1 VAAVACRVGCLL
13 MLFARMEMQIWA
25 ECKSCVVTR
34 MILVGAYSDRSIN
47 SQEALLA
54 RVDLGRYAGW
64 IRTDLHHLL
73 LLV

>member
-1 VAAVACRVGCLL
+1 
-13 MLFARMEMQIWA
+13 MI
-25 ECKSCVVTR
+25 TR
-34 MILVGAYSDRSIN
+34 MDIVGRDIAYSDRSIK

-73 LLV
+73 LLAYKYVVLCYT